1 MITVDEALN
10 LLTEHI
16 SPLEA
21 ERIGIQDALYRVAA
35 EQMAAGI
42 ELPPFA
48 QSAMDGY
55 AVRAGDLADASQ
67 DRPVTLEVVGEVAA
81 GESGALPTVE
91 LNQTVRVFTGGRI
104 PPGAD
109 AVVRQEC
116 VGRDEGRAIF
126 VDPVDAGRDIRRV
139 GEELHTDRV
148 LVEEGERVDERHIA
162 ALSMTGHAE
171 LLVRCRPR
179 ITLLVSG
186 DEVVAPGNE
195 LQAGQVYDANLPFL
209 AGWLQARGYESFE
222 ILRLPDD
229 REVVQ
234 RGLDEAL
241 GASDLVVSTG
251 GVSVGDYDFFGE
263 ATDDLG
269 LEKVF
274 WKVRQKPGKPL
285 LFARRAETPFL
296 GLPGNPGAVFVA
308 AYIYL
313 RRALDLLEGARPAGP
328 AMQTGVLAAPIGL
341 SKRRLNFAGCALDFD
356 AQGRAMLSAL
366 GSHRLGTLYR
376 ADAIARIP
384 EGDGELPAG
393 TAVQWLPL

>member
-1 MITVDEALN
+1 MISVDEALK
-10 LLTEHI
+10 LLAEHI
-16 SPLEA
+16 SPLDS
-21 ERIGIQDALYRVAA
+21 ERIALDDALYRVAA
-35 EQMAAGI
+35 ADVAADI
-42 ELPPFA
+42 DLPPFA

-55 AVRAGDLADASQ
+55 AVRAGDLADASK

-81 GESGALPTVE
+81 GESGELPAVE
-91 LNQTVRVFTGGRI
+91 LDQAVRVFTGGRI

-109 AVVRQEC
+109 AVVRQED
-116 VGRDEGRAIF
+116 VRRDGSAANFSKSVER
-126 VDPVDAGRDIRRV
+126 GRDIRPV
-139 GEELHTDRV
+139 GEELSAERI
-148 LVEEGERVDERHIA
+148 LVEEGERLDERHIA
-162 ALSMTGHAE
+162 ALSMTGHAAV
-171 LLVRCRPR
+171 LVRCRPR

-209 AGWLQARGYESFE
+209 KGWLQARGYASLE

-229 REVVQ
+229 RNVVQ
-234 RGLDEAL
+234 RALDEAL
-241 GASDLVVSTG
+241 DASDLVVSTG

-263 ATDDLG
+263 ATSDLG

-285 LFARRAETPFL
+285 LFARRSETPFL

-313 RRALDLLEGARPAGP
+313 RRALELLEGARPAGP

-341 SKRRLNFAGCALDFD
+341 SKRRLNFVGCALDFD
-356 AQGRAMLSAL
+356 AQGRAMLSPL

-384 EGDGELPAG
+384 EGAGELPAG